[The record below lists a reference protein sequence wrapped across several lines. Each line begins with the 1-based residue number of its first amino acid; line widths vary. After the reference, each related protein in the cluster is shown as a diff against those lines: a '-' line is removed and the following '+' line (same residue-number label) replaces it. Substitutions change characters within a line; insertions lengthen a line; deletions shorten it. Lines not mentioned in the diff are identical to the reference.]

1 MPSCITHQLIAE
13 EAESFLPVEAAKA
26 VQAAPDY
33 YEIGAQG
40 PDLFFFYRV
49 FSGKKKNLGRLLHRE
64 YAYEFF
70 QAFQELLRGD
80 YFKES
85 AKQKVLAYV
94 CGYISHY
101 CADLE
106 FHPFIYAYLEK
117 YGDGS
122 FLHQKI
128 ENDWDVYFLR
138 RKRQREAEYYE
149 FPFSVNKLASDG
161 VLFVLFSFLFSRIQ
175 ETAFSKSNLHKML
188 KLFGRYLHFFH
199 GKCYSLQSGWKK
211 AESFFGTKPR
221 LSRVFL
227 AKDPENEFLRGD
239 HFSELSRKRAESA
252 DELFDI
258 AVEKSANFT
267 AIFCDCLQTGTPLPK
282 ELFNLNF
289 YDGTEET

>member
-13 EAESFLPVEAAKA
+13 EVEPRLPEEAAKA

-49 FSGKKKNLGRLLHRE
+49 FSGKKKNFGRILHRE
-64 YAYEFF
+64 RAYAFF
-70 QAFQELLRGD
+70 QTCQELLRGD

-85 AKQKVLAYV
+85 AKQKALAYV

-101 CADLE
+101 CADVA

-117 YGDGS
+117 YGDDG

-138 RKRQREAEYYE
+138 RKRQREAEDYE
-149 FPFSVNKLASDG
+149 FPFSVNKLVSDG
-161 VLFVLFSFLFSRIQ
+161 VLFVLFSFLFARIQ
-175 ETAFSKSNLHKML
+175 ETVISEKSFHAML
-188 KLFGRYLHFFH
+188 KLVGRYLHFLH
-199 GKCYSLQSGWKK
+199 GKCYSSQSGWKK
-211 AESFFGTKPR
+211 VESFFRAKPR
-221 LSRVFL
+221 LSRLFL
-227 AKDPENEFLRGD
+227 AKDPEEKFLHGD
-239 HFSELSRKRAESA
+239 HFSGLSGKKAESA
-252 DELFDI
+252 DELF
-258 AVEKSANFT
+258 ALAAEESANLT
-267 AIFCDCLQTGTPLPK
+267 AVFCDCLQTGKPLPK